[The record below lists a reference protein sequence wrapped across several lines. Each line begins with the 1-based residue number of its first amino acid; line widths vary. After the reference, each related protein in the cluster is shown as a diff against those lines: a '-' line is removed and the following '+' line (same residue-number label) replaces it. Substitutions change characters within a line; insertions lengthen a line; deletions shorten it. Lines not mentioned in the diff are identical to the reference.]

1 MNKNGENKILG
12 ASGLVATV
20 LNTKIEE
27 GEKRIPDTGGLVI
40 TTVLTTKMKNWWN
53 DKRKRISQ

>member
-27 GEKRIPDTGGLVI
+27 GEKRIPDTGSLVI
-40 TTVLTTKMKNWWN
+40 TTVLTTKMKNWWK
-53 DKRKRISQ
+53 DKRKGISQ

>member
-1 MNKNGENKILG
+1 MNENGENKILG

-53 DKRKRISQ
+53 D